1 MSVSDGKVRAMLWK
15 TFRVPIILTVI
26 LLALTLWL
34 GGGGALFIV
43 MVLAVLE
50 ISLSFDNAVVN
61 ARILGRMN
69 EFWQKI
75 FLTVGIAIAVF
86 GMRLIFP
93 VAIVGLM
100 AHLNWVEV
108 VNLAL
113 NSPDTYQKDL
123 VAAHPAIAAFGG
135 MFLLMLFLEFF
146 LEDRPTKWL
155 LRIETALAKIGR
167 LKNVPTI
174 IALLVLVLIST
185 FIAGDHAVS
194 VLVSGLSGIM
204 VYLIVASLVDLAE
217 TMQSSMAKAGLFT
230 FIQLEVLDGSF
241 SFDGVVS
248 AFAITNQIFLITL
261 GLGIG
266 ALYIR
271 SLTVYLVHQ
280 RSLAKYIFLEHG
292 AHYALGALALLL
304 LITIKYEVPEAVTGL
319 IGIGFIGMSFWAS
332 RQYRKAHPELA
343 SKI

>member
-1 MSVSDGKVRAMLWK
+1 MIWR
-15 TFRVPIILTVI
+15 TFRIPLILTAI

-34 GGGGALFIV
+34 GGPTALFIV
-43 MVLAVLE
+43 AVLAVLE

-75 FLTVGIAIAVF
+75 FLTIGIAIAVF

-100 AHLNWVEV
+100 AHLNWIQV

-113 NSPDTYQKDL
+113 NQPKEYEHAL

-146 LEDRPTKWL
+146 LEDRPVKWL
-155 LRIETALAKIGR
+155 YHLETALAKIGR
-167 LKNVPTI
+167 LKNLPTVL
-174 IALLVLVLIST
+174 ALLALVVTSI
-185 FIAGDHAVS
+185 FFAGDHATS
-194 VLVSGLSGIM
+194 VLLSGIAGII
-204 VYLIVASLVDLAE
+204 VYLTVASLVDLAE
-217 TMQSSMAKAGLFT
+217 NMQSTMAKAGLFT
-230 FIQLEVLDGSF
+230 FIQLEVLDASF

-271 SLTVYLVHQ
+271 SLTIYLVHQ

-304 LITIKYEVPEAVTGL
+304 LITIKYEVPEVVTGV
-319 IGIGFIGMSFWAS
+319 IGIGFIGLSFWAS
-332 RQYRKAHPELA
+332 KQYRKAHPEM
-343 SKI
+343 KTTI